1 MNPALWISKTGL
13 DAQQTRLSVI
23 SNNLANVNTTGFKR
37 DQAVFEDL
45 MYQNIRQSG
54 AASSEDTQL
63 PSGLATGTGVRVV
76 ATEKLHTQ
84 GNLVQTGNPL
94 DVAIQGRGFF
104 QILRADGSTGYT
116 RDGSFQVNDQGQMV
130 TASGLQVQPAI
141 TIPSNS
147 QSFTIADDGIVSVLT
162 AGANAPTQIG
172 TLQTADFINPTGLQ
186 SIGGNLYLETGSSG
200 SPQTGTPGLNGFG
213 PLAGGAVE
221 SSNVN
226 VVEELVNMIETQ
238 RAYEMNSKVISAT
251 DQMLQYV
258 SNNL

>member
-1 MNPALWISKTGL
+1 
-13 DAQQTRLSVI
+13 
-23 SNNLANVNTTGFKR
+23 
-37 DQAVFEDL
+37 